1 MSVSTAAGRSVQRG
15 FGIVELMVA
24 MTLSLVLLGGVI
36 ALFATSRRN
45 YESNDHLAR
54 MQENGRFALDMI
66 SRDIRSAGYLGCA
79 KETPFINTLKT
90 TVNPLLWNF
99 QFPAFGY
106 QSNGTTWSPTL
117 DSTLVPSAS
126 AVNSDVLV
134 LRAPDPDF
142 RAKRVTTLMATPT
155 ADVVVAPPAPALPV
169 NTPVLI
175 TDCSAVSVFE
185 VTSYAL
191 GSGTIGHNTDAPPA
205 VTSPAVPSSGNS
217 TASLGYAFQQGSLV
231 MPVRTVIYYV
241 RASAIAGNGNSLW
254 RRVGSGA
261 PEEVVEGVDS
271 LQVLFGVDTSGDR
284 IIDGDYM
291 VASSV
296 TDWSAVV
303 GIRLGL
309 LLRSVEE
316 YAKNPD
322 TAHNVLGQ
330 TIAAAADNRE
340 RLTLSTTVAVRNEA
354 L

>member
-1 MSVSTAAGRSVQRG
+1 MSVSAAVGQRVQRG

-45 YESNDHLAR
+45 YEGNDHLAR

-79 KETPFINTLKT
+79 KETPFTNTLTT

-99 QFPAFGY
+99 QSPAFGY

-117 DSTLVPSAS
+117 DTTLAPSAA

-134 LRAPDPDF
+134 VRAPDPDF
-142 RAKRVTTLMATPT
+142 GAKRVTTLMATPM
-155 ADVVVAPPAPALPV
+155 ANVVVTPPS
-169 NTPVLI
+169 PVLEQYMTVMI
-175 TDCSAVSVFE
+175 ADCSAVSVFE
-185 VTSYAL
+185 VTSYAV
-191 GSGTIGHNTDAPPA
+191 GTGTIEHK
-205 VTSPAVPSSGNS
+205 VLSPASAVSPQVPSAGNS
-217 TASLGYAFQQGSLV
+217 TENLGYAFQQGSLV
-231 MPVRTVIYYV
+231 MPVRSVVYYV
-241 RASAIAGNGNSLW
+241 RASATAGNGNSLW
-254 RRVGSGA
+254 RRVGRLA

-271 LQVLFGVDTSGDR
+271 LQVLFGVDTNGDR
-284 IIDGDYM
+284 IIDGDYRD
-291 VASSV
+291 ASSV
-296 TDWSAVV
+296 TDWGAVV
-303 GIRLGL
+303 GIRLGI

-316 YAKNPD
+316 YGKNPD
-322 TAHNVLGQ
+322 TAHIVLGQ